1 MARKER
7 NSADYF
13 PHIIGSGKKMFVIE
27 RKFGNDGYAT
37 WFKILESLTIA
48 EYHFLD
54 LSEES
59 QVLYLAAKCNV
70 DEDLLF
76 KIIEELVK
84 LGSINAFLWQKK
96 IIWSDYYI
104 ENIADAYARRN
115 NKCIRFEQLCIRFG
129 INCIHYDAT
138 KGGIVYINP
147 HTKVKYT
154 ILNNTKEDYSSSLKN
169 DGDSNPK
176 ENTDIFPSFNDFW
189 NMYDKKVDKTKCE
202 RKWKN
207 IPQKE
212 KEQIIEN
219 VPKYVQATP
228 DIQFRKNP
236 LTYLNSKTYLDE
248 VIIPQSNG
256 AKHEIEQPKGKS
268 FTLINS
274 IPK

>member
-96 IIWSDYYI
+96 IIMKSLVSLVLLM
-104 ENIADAYARRN
+104 
-115 NKCIRFEQLCIRFG
+115 KPQL
-129 INCIHYDAT
+129 
-138 KGGIVYINP
+138 
-147 HTKVKYT
+147 
-154 ILNNTKEDYSSSLKN
+154 
-169 DGDSNPK
+169 
-176 ENTDIFPSFNDFW
+176 
-189 NMYDKKVDKTKCE
+189 KKLFV
-202 RKWKN
+202 
-207 IPQKE
+207 
-212 KEQIIEN
+212 
-219 VPKYVQATP
+219 V
-228 DIQFRKNP
+228 
-236 LTYLNSKTYLDE
+236 
-248 VIIPQSNG
+248 
-256 AKHEIEQPKGKS
+256 
-268 FTLINS
+268 
-274 IPK
+274 